1 MTTSNPRQAALRLL
15 ISEFLSERLNGKLDK
30 LKPDDPKCDEKRD
43 ELKRKFLPAFWL
55 EDAATRRVGQIQAA
69 THILKAIHPDAKG
82 TSLHI
87 PPNTL
92 PKISFVGSHCLE
104 ANFINDVVGNAAV
117 LDVYGFLQKEHE
129 GQSLL
134 ALALAQDED
143 FAAAL
148 SDDVEEGR
156 AWMNAFAG
164 LIEPRGRPASHTL
177 AKQLYWQVGA
187 DANTDESFHLLA
199 PLYASALAHRVYE
212 VWQDDRF
219 REASKEERDAKK
231 ANAYSERPV
240 HEYPNLAIQQLG
252 GSNQQN
258 VSYMNSK
265 RQGQNLLFA
274 SLPPVWRSVELKPLL
289 NSDSMYPR
297 FARRPA
303 VKTALRE
310 LLDFLKT
317 DPTPNIH
324 TRKRRAAWV
333 AELTSEFLQFTAE
346 LNSLPAGWSLK
357 PECQLPEFQARWL
370 DPDGWAQK
378 DEQDGR
384 APPTDVAERI
394 SASFADWLNGALKNP
409 LPMGDPEWLEW
420 KKVIWEDIKEEERE
434 GNHVIE

>member
-30 LKPDDPKCDEKRD
+30 LKPDDPKRD
-43 ELKRKFLPAFWL
+43 ELRHDFVPAVWL
-55 EDAATRRVGQIQAA
+55 EDAARRVGQIQAV
-69 THILKAIHPDAKG
+69 THSLKPIHPDARG
-82 TSLHI
+82 SNLYA
-87 PPNTL
+87 PSSAL
-92 PKISFVGSHCLE
+92 PAISVVGSHYLGNGF
-104 ANFINDVVGNAAV
+104 AGDVVGNAAS
-117 LDVYGFLQKEHE
+117 LDVYKFLKLEHE
-129 GQSLL
+129 RQSLL

-164 LIEPRGRPASHTL
+164 LITPRGRPASHTL

-187 DANTDESFHLLA
+187 DAEKDESFHLLA
-199 PLYASALAHRVYE
+199 PLYASSLAHRVYE
-212 VWQDDRF
+212 VLQDDRF
-219 REASKEERDAKK
+219 SEASKAAREAKK

-240 HEYPNLAIQQLG
+240 HEYPHLAIQQLG
-252 GSNQQN
+252 GTKPQN
-258 VSYMNSK
+258 ISQLNSE
-265 RQGQNLLFA
+265 RRGQNLLFA

-289 NSDSMYPR
+289 NSDSMFPR

-310 LLDFLKT
+310 LLAFLKT

-333 AELTSEFLQFTAE
+333 AELTGEFLQFTAE
-346 LNSLPAGWSLK
+346 LHSLPAGWSLQS
-357 PECQLPEFQARWL
+357 ECSLPERQARWL
-370 DPDGWAQK
+370 DPDGWVQD
-378 DEQDGR
+378 DEAHDR
-384 APPTDVAERI
+384 VPPTDVAEHI
-394 SASFADWLNGALKNP
+394 CALFADWLNAALKKP

-434 GNHVIE
+434 GNYVIE

>member
-1 MTTSNPRQAALRLL
+1 MTLTPRQAALRLL

-30 LKPDDPKCDEKRD
+30 LKPDDPKRD

-55 EDAATRRVGQIQAA
+55 ENAATKRVGQIQAA
-69 THILKAIHPDAKG
+69 THILKAIHPDAIG
-82 TSLHI
+82 TSLYI

-92 PKISFVGSHCLE
+92 PKIPVVGSHCLE
-104 ANFINDVVGNAAV
+104 ANFTNDVVGNAAS
-117 LDVYGFLQKEHE
+117 LDIYSLLQKQHE
-129 GQSLL
+129 GQSLF

-156 AWMNAFAG
+156 AWLNAFAG
-164 LIEPRGRPASHTL
+164 LVTPRGRPTSHTL

-187 DANTDESFHLLA
+187 DAEQDESFHLLA
-199 PLYASALAHRVYE
+199 PLYASALAHRVYDRLK
-212 VWQDDRF
+212 DDRF
-219 REASKEERDAKK
+219 SEASKTAREAKK

-258 VSYMNSK
+258 VGVLNTK
-265 RQGQNLLFA
+265 RTGQNHLFA

-289 NSDSMYPR
+289 NSDSMFPR

-310 LLDFLKT
+310 LLAFLKT

-346 LNSLPAGWSLK
+346 LHSLPAGWSLQS
-357 PECQLPEFQARWL
+357 ECSLPERQARWL
-370 DPDGWAQK
+370 DPDGWVQD
-378 DEQDGR
+378 DEAHDR
-384 APPTDVAERI
+384 VPPTDVAEHI
-394 SASFADWLNGALKNP
+394 CALFADWLNAALKNP

-434 GNHVIE
+434 GNYVVE